1 MSTKMFITNYPNWF
15 LYLSVKKSSKDNSD
29 QVTIYFNVNLMIF
42 FFWSDSSELYFQMG
56 GNKFLYLL

>member
-15 LYLSVKKSSKDNSD
+15 LYLSVKKSSKDKSD

-42 FFWSDSSELYFQMG
+42 FFRSDSSEL
-56 GNKFLYLL
+56 